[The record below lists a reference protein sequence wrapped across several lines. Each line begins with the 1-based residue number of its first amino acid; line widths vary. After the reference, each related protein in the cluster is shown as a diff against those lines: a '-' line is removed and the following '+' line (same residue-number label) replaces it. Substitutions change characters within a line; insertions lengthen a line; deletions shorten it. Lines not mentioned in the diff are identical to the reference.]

1 MSTPLLLARGIDMV
15 YRGGD
20 GAPVP
25 VLQGLDL
32 AVQAGEFVA
41 IVGESGVGK
50 STLLHLLGALDRP
63 SGGDVALDGVRY
75 GDLDAVALA
84 AFRNRRIGFVF
95 QFHHLLRDFTARENV
110 AMPLRI
116 AGVSPDEALRRAETH
131 LEQVGVAHR
140 ASHRPAQLSGG
151 EQQRVAVARA
161 LAAEPALVLA
171 DEPSGN
177 LDAANSARLH
187 DLLASVARASDRA
200 LIVVTHNRALA
211 DRADRVLILEHGV
224 LADAG
229 APEVPT

>member
-1 MSTPLLLARGIDMV
+1 MNPPLLRARGIDMV

-20 GAPVP
+20 GVPVP
-25 VLQGLDL
+25 VLQGLQL
-32 AVQAGEFVA
+32 EVRAGEFVA
-41 IVGESGVGK
+41 IIGESGVGK
-50 STLLHLLGALDRP
+50 STLLHILGALDQP
-63 SGGDVALDGVRY
+63 SAGEVALDGVRY
-75 GDLDAVALA
+75 GDLDAEALS

-95 QFHHLLRDFTARENV
+95 QFHHLLRDFSARENV

-116 AGVSPDEALRRAETH
+116 AGLSPGEALRQADLH
-131 LEQVGVAHR
+131 LETVGVAHR

-187 DLLASVARASDRA
+187 DLLASVARAPDRA

-211 DRADRVLILEHGV
+211 ERADRVLILEQGI
-224 LADAG
+224 LTEAR
-229 APEVPT
+229 APEVVD

>member
-1 MSTPLLLARGIDMV
+1 MSTPLLRARGIGMV

-25 VLQGLDL
+25 VLQGLEL
-32 AVQAGEFVA
+32 EVRAGEFVA

-63 SGGDVALDGVRY
+63 SAGEVELDGVRY
-75 GDLDAVALA
+75 GDLDAGALS
-84 AFRNRRIGFVF
+84 AFRNQRIGFVF
-95 QFHHLLRDFTARENV
+95 QFHHLLRDFSARENV

-116 AGVSPDEALRRAETH
+116 AGASPEEALLRADAH
-131 LEQVGVAHR
+131 LERVGVAHR

-187 DLLASVARASDRA
+187 DLLVSVARAPDRA
-200 LIVVTHNRALA
+200 LLVVTHNRALA
-211 DRADRVLILEHGV
+211 ERADRVLILEQGI
-224 LADAG
+224 LTDTR
-229 APEVPT
+229 APEVAD